1 MLEPIRINPSLRNLS
16 GFIGHWDAE
25 LVFPADPPGKL
36 SGIVVFDWLDNGAFL
51 VMRSETEGDGP
62 PKALA
67 VIGCDD
73 SSGAYSMLYYDAR
86 GVSRIYAMTYADGA
100 WSLDASR
107 DSSSSGSEVASTRIA
122 ATFGEVGRSRK
133 TASSGNTTSRLR
145 IASAVDRTHRLS
157 GSAALESSTACLPAA
172 RAC

>member
-1 MLEPIRINPSLRNLS
+1 MGARMLEPIRLNPSLRNLS
-16 GFIGHWDAE
+16 GFIGHWDAD

-36 SGIVVFDWLDNGAFL
+36 SGKVVFDWMDNGAFL

-100 WSLDASR
+100 WSLDGKPRQFFQRFRGRIDEDSR
-107 DSSSSGSEVASTRIA
+107 HIRGSWEKSQDGQCWQHDFSVTY
-122 ATFGEVGRSRK
+122 RK
-133 TASSGNTTSRLR
+133 RG
-145 IASAVDRTHRLS
+145 
-157 GSAALESSTACLPAA
+157 
-172 RAC
+172 